1 MALSFLNLKI
11 QAVNPLTPGVHT
23 AVLEKIEERTHPVRG
38 TEVRLTLN
46 FPEFRTRKV
55 VRFYPETS
63 QSAKEFT
70 LLQLGY
76 IVAASGKPSASLSEL
91 ELPMS
96 VSVRY
101 VLNGTYENFYFD
113 VSASAN
119 SADTSVVEAEEVD
132 QPL

>member
-1 MALSFLNLKI
+1 MSFLSMKI

-23 AVLEKIEERTHPVRG
+23 AILEKIEERTHPVRG
-38 TEVRLTLN
+38 TEVRLTLD
-46 FPEFRTRKV
+46 FPEHRTKKI

-76 IVAASGKPSASLSEL
+76 IIAASGKSSAALSEL
-91 ELPMS
+91 ELPMA

-113 VSASAN
+113 VSAN
-119 SADTSVVEAEEVD
+119 SVDTSMVEAEKVD

>member
-1 MALSFLNLKI
+1 MSFLNLTI
-11 QAVNPLTPGVHT
+11 QAISPLTPGVHS
-23 AVLEKIEERTHPVRG
+23 AILEKIEERTHPVRG
-38 TEVRLTLN
+38 TEVRLTLD
-46 FPEFRTRKV
+46 FPEHHTKKV
-55 VRFYPETS
+55 VRFYPEMS
-63 QSAKEFT
+63 KAAKEFT

-76 IVAASGKPSASLSEL
+76 IVAASGKPAAALSEL

-96 VSVRY
+96 LSVRY

-119 SADTSVVEAEEVD
+119 SADTSDVEVEEVD

>member
-1 MALSFLNLKI
+1 MATSFLSMKI

-23 AVLEKIEERTHPVRG
+23 AILEKVEERTHPVRG
-38 TEVRLTLN
+38 TEVRLTLD
-46 FPEFRTRKV
+46 FPEHRTKKV
-55 VRFYPETS
+55 VRFYPEMS

-76 IVAASGKPSASLSEL
+76 IVSASGKSSASLSEL
-91 ELPMS
+91 ELPLT

-113 VSASAN
+113 VSAFAN
-119 SADTSVVEAEEVD
+119 SADTSEVEAEEVD

>member
-1 MALSFLNLKI
+1 MASFLSMKI
-11 QAVNPLTPGVHT
+11 QAVNPLTPGVHS
-23 AVLEKIEERTHPVRG
+23 AVLEKIEERVHPTRG
-38 TEVRLTLN
+38 TEVRLTLD
-46 FPEFRTRKV
+46 FPEYRTKKV

-76 IVAASGKPSASLSEL
+76 IVSASGKSSASLSEL
-91 ELPMS
+91 ELPLT

-119 SADTSVVEAEEVD
+119 SADTSDAEIEEVD

>member
-1 MALSFLNLKI
+1 MSSFLNLTI

-23 AVLEKIEERTHPVRG
+23 AVLEKIEERVHPTRG
-38 TEVRLTLN
+38 TEVRLILN
-46 FPEFRTRKV
+46 FPEYRTKKV

-63 QSAKEFT
+63 PTAKEFT

-76 IVAASGKPSASLSEL
+76 IVGASGKSSASLSEL
-91 ELPMS
+91 ELPMA

-113 VSASAN
+113 VSAN
-119 SADTSVVEAEEVD
+119 SVDTSVVEAEEVD